1 LLSAVDNSEIVDSMN
16 AAIRQTED
24 KAKFVLKA
32 VEDEYHRFIL
42 DNIAKHER
50 LAQDAVDAKDNAVAN
65 RSRIMAAVYRS
76 MLDSFVQSRRYPSP

>member
-1 LLSAVDNSEIVDSMN
+1 MAQAVETSEIVDSMN

-24 KAKFVLKA
+24 KAKSVLKA

-50 LAQDAVDAKDNAVAN
+50 LAQDAVDAKDNAAAN
-65 RSRIMAAVYRS
+65 RNSVMAAVYRS
-76 MLDSFVQSRRYPSP
+76 MLDSFLQSRKY